1 MTKPPTCGRPRA
13 PASAGTRPIP
23 ALPASVL
30 ISNRRRTILREL
42 MARHGL
48 RPSDL
53 ARQAGLSGPNLI
65 YNFLNGISH
74 SLSQD
79 TLEHI
84 DAAFPDAGFPSL
96 AAPAATPAPIP
107 AACRVAAEARAG
119 MGQDHL
125 ALLPA
130 QRTPLLPAP
139 GAWDGQPRLF
149 RVLVGPKRAA
159 MPYPAGSLLVCRP
172 FGGPGEVLPEGCR
185 VVVQQR
191 LGRRTEVTVRELV
204 VDQAGARSAPPS
216 PQQLLWPLRE
226 PGQAADGLAILG
238 VVVASWQPEP
248 MLMPS

>member
-1 MTKPPTCGRPRA
+1 
-13 PASAGTRPIP
+13 
-23 ALPASVL
+23 
-30 ISNRRRTILREL
+30 
-42 MARHGL
+42 
-48 RPSDL
+48 
-53 ARQAGLSGPNLI
+53 
-65 YNFLNGISH
+65 
-74 SLSQD
+74 
-79 TLEHI
+79 
-84 DAAFPDAGFPSL
+84 
-96 AAPAATPAPIP
+96 
-107 AACRVAAEARAG
+107 

-149 RVLVGPKRAA
+149 RVLVGPKKAA